1 MWCKLYRLLSSGE
14 STCKKSLSSDNLAAA
29 AAAADQDPRRLPV
42 SPFRDMEN
50 DEDAQFV
57 AAVEEMRVSPV
68 ISRQGFLYFLE
79 ENATGWI
86 KMWVVSITLHV
97 VASHSDAT
105 FLNTV

>member
-1 MWCKLYRLLSSGE
+1 
-14 STCKKSLSSDNLAAA
+14 
-29 AAAADQDPRRLPV
+29 
-42 SPFRDMEN
+42 MEN

-86 KMWVVSITLHV
+86 KMWVVSITLLCLHV
-97 VASHSDAT
+97 VDSHSCAT